1 MDNGDDDA
9 GVVLG
14 SAGSAMLWL
23 GKSNEE
29 TVRMTGRSQHQ
40 GRRMGQRCSPGRDEQ
55 RRSACSA
62 MMLPAASASGYGSVP
77 HTGRRS
83 QPAWKWCGKVVE
95 HRWETWALLTD
106 SENDELIAME
116 AATGKKMAFEPGW
129 LLCRKLY
136 DREHHPGK
144 PIGAQHRVTDSL
156 PNGPHRRQFNGFKNK
171 PPNWFAAWENI

>member
-1 MDNGDDDA
+1 VAQSSSGLCGLAAPTESACGTWRALGTCAAAGATAVLDGQRRGGTGRGESGLRWWQLGIDVQRGGGGSARLGGMDNGDSDV

-14 SAGSAMLWL
+14 SAGSAMLRL

-55 RRSACSA
+55 WHSACSA
-62 MMLPAASASGYGSVP
+62 MMLSAASASGYGSVP

-95 HRWETWALLTD
+95 HR
-106 SENDELIAME
+106 
-116 AATGKKMAFEPGW
+116 
-129 LLCRKLY
+129 
-136 DREHHPGK
+136 
-144 PIGAQHRVTDSL
+144 
-156 PNGPHRRQFNGFKNK
+156 
-171 PPNWFAAWENI
+171 